1 MAHADKRSVSTDALE
16 TLGTFPL
23 NENEARDAI
32 HLAVEPVVA
41 GMLLT
46 AGKHIGFDENGLAVT
61 QEIASYK
68 KIKNF
73 KLLGIV
79 DPFVK
84 GEVQPGDRFWLVVY
98 PRQIKSLRHVWE
110 HPDFPE
116 SVATNVAVD
125 YWPQEVAKATLERD
139 PAPME
144 VPQIVSQRS
153 VSEEWIEVYAD
164 SIGVDYEWLMDNAN
178 AYQVS
183 TWHYVT
189 HPEDSGRFEGE
200 YLPDEFWTHWEI
212 VTGKV
217 AKNTGSFFTCSC

>member
-41 GMLLT
+41 GMLLR
-46 AGKHIGFDENGLAVT
+46 AGQDIGFDENGLAIT
-61 QEIASYK
+61 PSIASYK
-68 KIKNF
+68 KMSNF
-73 KLLGIV
+73 KALGIV
-79 DPFVK
+79 DPFVN

-110 HPDFPE
+110 HPDFPA
-116 SVATNVAVD
+116 STDLNVTVD
-125 YWPQEVAKATLERD
+125 YWPKEIAKAAEPVVLETES
-139 PAPME
+139 E
-144 VPQIVSQRS
+144 VRS
-153 VSEEWIEVYAD
+153 RQWIEDYAD
-164 SIGVDYEWLMDNAN
+164 DIGVSYDWLMDNAQV
-178 AYQVS
+178 YQVS

-200 YLPDEFWTHWEI
+200 SLPEEFWHHWEI

-217 AKNTGSFFTCSC
+217 PKHTGSFFTCSC